1 MKTKVKV
8 ILSSYIT
15 VFIIVVILSL
25 FPGYNDLFSEPV
37 KSVPVGQFYYTI
49 ASLLNGNFVIDIGDG
64 EYFYTSSQ
72 SIISGL
78 ASLLFLA
85 LFFIYAVL
93 LVVLTIK
100 RNKVLPVSPSFVFM
114 FIAHI
119 PTMTVK
125 IQLDST
131 FIASSHRF
139 DITIG
144 VIALVALLI
153 DLARLAIWLYRKYP
167 PKPRPRKPSS
177 KERVAELEARVKEL
191 ENKKNG

>member
-1 MKTKVKV
+1 M
-8 ILSSYIT
+8 SSYIT

-37 KSVPVGQFYYTI
+37 RSVPVGQFYYTI

-139 DITIG
+139 DIAIG
-144 VIALVALLI
+144 VIALIALLI

-177 KERVAELEARVKEL
+177 KERIAELEARVKEL

>member
-1 MKTKVKV
+1 MKTNIKF
-8 ILSSYIT
+8 ILSGYIT
-15 VFIIVVILSL
+15 GIIIVFILSL

-37 KSVPVGQFYYTI
+37 KTIPVGQFYYTI

-100 RNKVLPVSPSFVFM
+100 RNKVLPVSPAFVFM

-144 VIALVALLI
+144 VIALIALLI

-167 PKPRPRKPSS
+167 PKPRPRKPTS
-177 KERVAELEARVKEL
+177 KERIAELEARVKEL
-191 ENKKNG
+191 ENR

>member
-37 KSVPVGQFYYTI
+37 RSVPVGQFYYTI

-139 DITIG
+139 DIAIG
-144 VIALVALLI
+144 VIALIALLI

-167 PKPRPRKPSS
+167 PKPHPRKPTS
-177 KERVAELEARVKEL
+177 KERIAELEARVKEL